1 MSLRTFIRGIFRRET
16 ESQEPSLSTRGS
28 SGDGGPSG
36 LGCSDRPGRIP
47 VRMMDGSAAGKEVER
62 YRPLI
67 DELNEKKV
75 PYAVVGGF
83 GVMLQG
89 LDKGAERVRATED
102 IDLMVGDDVDD
113 ELIIELYIQAYSISG
128 KDADELRSSIYG
140 GAAGDSGESSYD
152 YGYDDGNTSIVG
164 VDDGETETP
173 NLDIVRKLNGFSLKD
188 ISSEKVPCGGVF
200 ATVATVGQLR
210 EMKKRTIELLHATID
225 QTSRPQDIIDL
236 MSLDKLPKLP
246 AREEACSRSQPVA
259 DQLSHIEE
267 VSDVAAERSFEVSLR
282 NAPRK
287 GIDR

>member
-1 MSLRTFIRGIFRRET
+1 MSLRTFIRGIFQRET
-16 ESQEPSLSTRGS
+16 ESQEPSLNTQGS

-36 LGCSDRPGRIP
+36 PGCSGLPGSVP
-47 VRMMDGSAAGKEVER
+47 VRMVDEAAASKEVER

-89 LDKGAERVRATED
+89 LDKGAMKVRATED
-102 IDLMVGDDVDD
+102 IDLMVGSEVDD
-113 ELIIELYIQAYSISG
+113 ELIIDLYIQAYSISG
-128 KDADELRSSIYG
+128 EEADELRSSIR
-140 GAAGDSGESSYD
+140 AREAGDSGEPSCD
-152 YGYDDGNTSIVG
+152 YGYDDVNTSIVG
-164 VDDGETETP
+164 VDNGGTETP

-225 QTSRPQDIIDL
+225 QTSRPQDIFDL

-246 AREEACSRSQPVA
+246 VREESRSESQSIA
-259 DQLSHIEE
+259 DRLSHIEE
-267 VSDVAAERSFEVSLR
+267 VSDVATERDFDMSLR

-287 GIDR
+287 KTDR